1 MGKYNYFSQRQKS
14 VPPPHRRGVHP
25 VMRGIGCI
33 LMIVVP
39 IFSYALAVVLVN
51 YGLRQ
56 GWPLPIEWLGFP
68 QLPPLLLRL
77 SSVVALVNWLQG
89 FPALTN
95 NLIANLIF
103 TIVLIILIGGM
114 MSILY
119 GYIYKL
125 FGPPEYGPTD
135 VPPVRVKVKRY
146 KR

>member
-1 MGKYNYFSQRQKS
+1 
-14 VPPPHRRGVHP
+14 
-25 VMRGIGCI
+25 MRGIGCI

-51 YGLRQ
+51 YGLQQ